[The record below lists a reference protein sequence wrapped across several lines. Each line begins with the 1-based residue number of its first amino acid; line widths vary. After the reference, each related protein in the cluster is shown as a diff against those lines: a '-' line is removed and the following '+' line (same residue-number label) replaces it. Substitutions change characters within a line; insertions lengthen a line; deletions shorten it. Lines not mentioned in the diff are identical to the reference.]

1 MPCDGGGYFPF
12 PYGSGG
18 GGGGGGGYEPGGI

>member
-18 GGGGGGGYEPGGI
+18 GGGGGGYEPGGI